1 MCRTT
6 MSEDCPICMDPMD
19 PMDKLKC
26 PVTTACG
33 HCFCKECVIQWVEKA
48 NSCPMGARC
57 PMCRAP
63 MNEKKQPIVDRFFL
77 VIFTFYAMYMQA
89 ILADVL
95 DMFTDT
101 EFPEHHQKDSAIYIS
116 YVSLSLL
123 MYSFYL
129 YTKDIESLVVAK
141 QRGVTADA
149 LESVFLVFMLT
160 GIAICLVP
168 SLAFFSGATAVMG
181 LVLIMPRAWDMC
193 MCFSALLLYMS
204 YSLPVLLKFM
214 ATIVL
219 SVLTE
224 FPVIGAMLNSPL
236 MANAIVIMMIAFVVR
251 ALQEGFLLL
260 TVYHKGGTDIDLW
273 KICYYK
279 RVHQLLIWT
288 CKIEIYSWTCVL
300 DTCTL
305 STEERAEYLQI
316 IQRAENDLARARA
329 ILSELN

>member
-1 MCRTT
+1 
-6 MSEDCPICMDPMD
+6 MDPMD
-19 PMDKLKC
+19 PMNNLKC
-26 PVTTACG
+26 PLKTACG

-77 VIFTFYAMYMQA
+77 VIFTFYAIYMQA
-89 ILADVL
+89 ILANVL
-95 DMFTDT
+95 LMFSDT
-101 EFPEHHQKDSAIYIS
+101 KFPGDLQKDSALYIS
-116 YVSLSLL
+116 YVILSLL
-123 MYSFYL
+123 VYSFYL

-149 LESVFLVFMLT
+149 LESVFLVFIFT

-168 SLAFFSGATAVMG
+168 SLAYFSGATAVMG
-181 LVLIMPRAWDMC
+181 LVLIMPRAWDIC

-204 YSLPVLLKFM
+204 YSLPVLLKFSV
-214 ATIVL
+214 TIML
-219 SVLTE
+219 SLLTE

-236 MANAIVIMMIAFVVR
+236 MANAIVIMMTAFVVR
-251 ALQEGFLLL
+251 ALQEGFFVL
-260 TVYHKGGTDIDLW
+260 TVHLNGSTDIDLW

-279 RVHQLLIWT
+279 RVHQLLILT

>member
-1 MCRTT
+1 
-6 MSEDCPICMDPMD
+6 MSEDCPICMDPME
-19 PMDKLKC
+19 PMHKHKC

-33 HCFCKECVIQWVEKA
+33 HCFCKECVIEWVKKA

-63 MNEKKQPIVDRFFL
+63 MHENKQSLVDRFFL
-77 VIFTFYAMYMQA
+77 LISTFFAMYMHY

-95 DMFTDT
+95 LMFSDT
-101 EFPEHHQKDSAIYIS
+101 QLPGHHQNDSAIYIS
-116 YVSLSLL
+116 FVILLLL
-123 MYSFYL
+123 MYSFDFYI
-129 YTKDIESLVVAK
+129 KDIQSLVVAK

-149 LESVFLVFMLT
+149 LESVFLVFMFT

-181 LVLIMPRAWDMC
+181 LVLIMPRAWDIC
-193 MCFSALLLYMS
+193 MCFSALILYIS
-204 YSLPVLLKFM
+204 YSLPVLLKFT

-251 ALQEGFLLL
+251 ALQEGFLRL
-260 TVYHKGGTDIDLW
+260 TVHFYGGTNINLW

-279 RVHQLLIWT
+279 RVHQLLILT

-305 STEERAEYLQI
+305 STEERAEFLQI

-329 ILSELN
+329 ILSEMN